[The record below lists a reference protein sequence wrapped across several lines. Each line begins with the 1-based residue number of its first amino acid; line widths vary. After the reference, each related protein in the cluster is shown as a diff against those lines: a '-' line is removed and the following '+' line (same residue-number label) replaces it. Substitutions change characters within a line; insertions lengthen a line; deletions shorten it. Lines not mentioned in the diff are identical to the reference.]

1 MASTAISMR
10 MTPAIHAMA
19 VTSVRLQV
27 CPPDSTIVG
36 LPMRLPM
43 IAHTPEAT
51 THSSTSTTW
60 SIPLSSTSHVHRPM
74 NQPASI
80 ERNDSID
87 FPFT

>member
-1 MASTAISMR
+1 
-10 MTPAIHAMA
+10 
-19 VTSVRLQV
+19 
-27 CPPDSTIVG
+27 
-36 LPMRLPM
+36 MRLPM

-51 THSSTSTTW
+51 THNSTSTTW